1 MKTLMIGML
10 SVVIAIIA
18 LMLAGAVGRG
28 AEFPEHPLS
37 GDYRRAADE
46 LAKALQNKEP
56 KVQES
61 LLTEAIDLAVACLPS
76 DSYISARLRDM
87 KSRMAAGGDQSEVLT
102 ALKNIVEDL
111 RFRPIAEADL
121 PVGFPPCTPVGEV
134 EVKRYPGY
142 RAAVTRDN
150 GTAFWRLFAHI
161 KKNNVAMTA
170 PVEITLEEN
179 GQRPVLMAFLY
190 ERPDQGTPGEDGTVE
205 VRDLPGGWFVSTGI
219 RGPRSNQALQ
229 LAQQRVE
236 EWLGHH
242 RDKWQVAG
250 PPRLLGYN
258 SPFIPRD
265 KYYWE
270 YQLPVREKSS
280 ADN

>member
-56 KVQES
+56 KVQGS
-61 LLTEAIDLAVACLPS
+61 LLTEAIDRAVACLPS
-76 DSYISARLRDM
+76 ESYISARLRDM

-170 PVEITLEEN
+170 PVEMTLEEN

-265 KYYWE
+265 KCYWE

-280 ADN
+280 SDN

>member
-1 MKTLMIGML
+1 MKTLMVRIVSGIFALLGLM
-10 SVVIAIIA
+10 IA
-18 LMLAGAVGRG
+18 GEGGRG
-28 AEFPEHPLS
+28 AEFPEHPLANN
-37 GDYRRAADE
+37 YRRAADE
-46 LAKALQNKEP
+46 LAKALEDAKPN
-56 KVQES
+56 VQES
-61 LLTEAIDLAVACLPS
+61 LLIEAIDRAASCLPS
-76 DSYISARLRDM
+76 DSSIAARLRNM
-87 KSRMAAGGDQSEVLT
+87 KSRMAAGADQSEVFT
-102 ALKNIVEDL
+102 ALKDIVEDL

-170 PVEITLEEN
+170 PVEMTLEEN
-179 GQRPVLMAFLY
+179 ARRPVFMAFLY

-219 RGPRSNQALQ
+219 RGPRSDQALQ
-229 LAQQRVE
+229 LARQRVE

-242 RDKWQVAG
+242 GDRWEVAG

-270 YQLPVREKSS
+270 YQVPVREKSS

>member
-1 MKTLMIGML
+1 MKTLMIRIL
-10 SVVIAIIA
+10 SNIFAFLG
-18 LMLAGAVGRG
+18 LMLAGAGGRG

-37 GDYRRAADE
+37 SDYRRAADE
-46 LAKALQNKEP
+46 LAEALQDAKP

-61 LLTEAIDLAVACLPS
+61 LLIEAIERAAACLPS
-76 DSYISARLRDM
+76 DSYIAARLRNL
-87 KSRMAAGGDQSEVLT
+87 KSRMAAGGDHSEILS
-102 ALKNIVEDL
+102 ALQNIVEDL
-111 RFRPIAEADL
+111 RFRPLAEADL

-142 RAAVTRDN
+142 RAAVTRNN

-170 PVEITLEEN
+170 PVEMTLEEN

-190 ERPDQGTPGEDGTVE
+190 ERPDQGTAGEDGTVE

-229 LAQQRVE
+229 LARQRVE
-236 EWLGHH
+236 EWVGHH
-242 RDKWQVAG
+242 GDKWEIAG

-270 YQLPVREKSS
+270 YQVPVREKSS